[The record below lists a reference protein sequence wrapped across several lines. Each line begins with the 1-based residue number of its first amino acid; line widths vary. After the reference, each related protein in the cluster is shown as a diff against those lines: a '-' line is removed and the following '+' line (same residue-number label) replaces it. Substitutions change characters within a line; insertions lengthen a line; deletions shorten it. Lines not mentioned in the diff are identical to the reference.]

1 MGLNCQI
8 SMKLA
13 RKMVGPSLAPAF
25 YRFLL
30 FRFMYCSRALSRYP
44 GRMPKYMPDRI
55 KLCKL
60 KQWRRMMGNDHP
72 NLIASIPRLML
83 LGRTQRACVVQS
95 LIGMPLYAQYAMDV
109 KNMKFLRS
117 QIRTMI
123 SGKLRFSLEF
133 RFETNHIVVLHF
145 THSEHGNM
153 TMRSELYDRINGKC
167 VEVVY
172 DRVSLVKNV
181 HTTDLMSGGVIVA
194 RFFYTSE
201 VFVDLKGL
209 TSNKCSLVSFYRKSP
224 EPPTYACIQSKRR
237 RIE

>member
-1 MGLNCQI
+1 
-8 SMKLA
+8 MKLA

-30 FRFMYCSRALSRYP
+30 LKLMNCSRALSRYP
-44 GRMPKYMPDRI
+44 GRIPKYMPDRI
-55 KLCKL
+55 ASRRFKEW
-60 KQWRRMMGNDHP
+60 QRMMGKDHP
-72 NLIASIPRLML
+72 NLLASLPRLML
-83 LGRTQRACVVQS
+83 LGRTQRACGVSS
-95 LIGMPLYAQYAMDV
+95 LIGIPLYAQYDMEM
-109 KNMKFLRS
+109 KNMKFLRA

-123 SGKLRFSLEF
+123 SGKSQFSLEF
-133 RFETNHIVVLHF
+133 HFKTNHILVVHF
-145 THSEHGNM
+145 RHSDHGNM
-153 TMRSELYDRINGKC
+153 TMRSELYDRINGKRD
-167 VEVVY
+167 EVMY
-172 DRVSLVKNV
+172 DRVSLVRNV
-181 HTTDLMSGGVIVA
+181 HTIDFMSGGVIVA